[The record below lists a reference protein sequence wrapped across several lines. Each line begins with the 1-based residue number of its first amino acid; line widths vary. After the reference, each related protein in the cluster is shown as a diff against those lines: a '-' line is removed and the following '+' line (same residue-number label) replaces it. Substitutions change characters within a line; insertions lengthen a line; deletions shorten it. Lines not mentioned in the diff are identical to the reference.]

1 MDVRFK
7 TPANFYISGQTQAGK
22 SHFTRHMLRHLEE
35 LFYPVPTKIIYC
47 YGECQKKFDELPP
60 NVELMEGFPDN
71 VNDMV
76 RGHDHSLVVLD
87 DLMAQCSND
96 QRVADLFTRGSH
108 HRGISVLYLTQN
120 LFPPGKL
127 SRTISLNSHY
137 CDFSKSARLVG
148 YFNAGETN
156 VPWTYRLPHGIVSRR
171 HEQTLRIFG
180 DRLPSTDTRKRAVEN
195 EHIARRETDCV
206 RETYLN
212 RARRRDRSLSRCR
225 SV

>member
-1 MDVRFK
+1 MDARFK

-22 SHFTRHMLRHLEE
+22 SHFTRRMLRHLEE

-47 YGECQKKFDELPP
+47 YGEYQKKFDELPS
-60 NVELMEGFPDN
+60 NVELMEGFPEN
-71 VNDMV
+71 LSDMV

-87 DLMAQCSND
+87 DLMSQCSND

-137 CDFSKSARLVG
+137 FVIFRNPRDSLGISTLAKQMFPGR
-148 YFNAGETN
+148 TN
-156 VPWTYRLPHGIVSRR
+156 YHMESFRDWV
-171 HEQTLRIFG
+171 FA
-180 DRLPSTDTRKRAVEN
+180 DRLPPIDTRKHASEN
-195 EHIARRETDCV
+195 EHFARRETDCV
-206 RETYLN
+206 RETYLSG
-212 RARRRDRSLSRCR
+212 ARGRKRSLSRCR
-225 SV
+225 SA